1 MNIHNEVVDAVLK
14 AYSWKLVKKDI
25 CSVIDKND
33 TIVIF
38 VSNNDSYKYFFSIED
53 LYYTLKYTNV
63 MCDSF
68 GQHENPYVKLSDH
81 EILVKCDLFY

>member
-1 MNIHNEVVDAVLK
+1 MNVHNEVVDAVLK

-25 CSVIDKND
+25 YSIIDRND
-33 TIVIF
+33 NHVIF
-38 VSNNDSYKYFFSIED
+38 VTNNASYKYFFSIED
-53 LYYTLKYTNV
+53 LYHTLKYTNV

-68 GQHENPYVKLSDH
+68 GQHENPCVKLSDH